1 MKVVFLIAFLLV
13 MAHCAPVREFNPGI
27 RHDYFLNWQRIH
39 HRMSSYQL
47 FLYHKYLQRLYELC
61 NAFRKP
67 PVNRGTTID
76 SMLSFSPVTETAPP
90 LTSTPSGLFTPSGP
104 STPDRRG
111 DM

>member
-13 MAHCAPVREFNPGI
+13 MAHCTPVREFNPGI
-27 RHDYFLNWQRIH
+27 RHDYFLNWQR
-39 HRMSSYQL
+39 
-47 FLYHKYLQRLYELC
+47 
-61 NAFRKP
+61 KP
-67 PVNRGTTID
+67 PMNRGTTTD
-76 SMLSFSPVTETAPP
+76 SMLPFSPVTETAPP